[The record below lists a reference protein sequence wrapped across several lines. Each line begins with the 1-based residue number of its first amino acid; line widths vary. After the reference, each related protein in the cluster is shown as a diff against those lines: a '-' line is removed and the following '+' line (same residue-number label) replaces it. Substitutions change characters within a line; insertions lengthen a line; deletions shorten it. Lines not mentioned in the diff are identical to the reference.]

1 MLTNAIGPA
10 RHKLLDS
17 AAKAPKNQRLCPALY
32 GLGVCAKEF
41 GPMLNVLFVC
51 SQNKLRSPTAE
62 QVFADWPGIQT
73 ASAGLN
79 HDAEVPLGP
88 ELVQWAGLIVVMETR
103 HREKLRK
110 RFKALLNNQQ
120 IVCLNIPD
128 DYDFM
133 DPELIQLLRQKVP
146 PFLPDGDAAR

>member
-1 MLTNAIGPA
+1 
-10 RHKLLDS
+10 
-17 AAKAPKNQRLCPALY
+17 
-32 GLGVCAKEF
+32 
-41 GPMLNVLFVC
+41 MLNVLFVC

-62 QVFADWPGIQT
+62 QLFADWPGIET

-103 HREKLRK
+103 HRGKLRK
-110 RFKALLNNQQ
+110 RFKAQLNNQQ

-128 DYDFM
+128 DYEFM

-146 PFLPDGDAAR
+146 QFLPDGGEAR

>member
-1 MLTNAIGPA
+1 MACQTSQRAATGPRIKYPWRASTSASEGFQQAHGFAVGQVEAGPA
-10 RHKLLDS
+10 
-17 AAKAPKNQRLCPALY
+17 AL
-32 GLGVCAKEF
+32 
-41 GPMLNVLFVC
+41 
-51 SQNKLRSPTAE
+51 
-62 QVFADWPGIQT
+62 
-73 ASAGLN
+73 AGGDG

-110 RFKALLNNQQ
+110 RFKAQLDNQQ

-146 PFLPDGDAAR
+146 PFLPDGGAAR

>member
-1 MLTNAIGPA
+1 
-10 RHKLLDS
+10 
-17 AAKAPKNQRLCPALY
+17 
-32 GLGVCAKEF
+32 
-41 GPMLNVLFVC
+41 MLNVLFVC

-62 QVFADWPGIQT
+62 QLFADWPGIET

-88 ELVQWAGLIVVMETR
+88 ELVQWAGLIVVMENR

-110 RFKALLNNQQ
+110 RFKAQLREQQ

-146 PFLPDGDAAR
+146 PFLPDGGEGR

>member
-1 MLTNAIGPA
+1 
-10 RHKLLDS
+10 
-17 AAKAPKNQRLCPALY
+17 
-32 GLGVCAKEF
+32 
-41 GPMLNVLFVC
+41 MLNVLFVC

-62 QVFADWPGIQT
+62 QLFADWPGIET

-88 ELVQWAGLIVVMETR
+88 ELVEWAGLILVMETR

-110 RFKALLNNQQ
+110 RFKAQLREQQ

-128 DYDFM
+128 DYEFM

-146 PFLPDGDAAR
+146 QFLPDGGEAR

>member
-1 MLTNAIGPA
+1 
-10 RHKLLDS
+10 LLDS
-17 AAKAPKNQRLCPALY
+17 AVKAPKNQRLCPALY
-32 GLGVCAKEF
+32 GPGVCAKEF

-62 QVFADWPGIQT
+62 QVFADWPGIET

-79 HDAEVPLGP
+79 HDAQVPLGP
-88 ELVQWAGLIVVMETR
+88 ELVEWAGLIVVMETR

-110 RFKALLNNQQ
+110 RFKAQLNNQQ

-128 DYDFM
+128 DYEFM

-146 PFLPDGDAAR
+146 QFLPDGGEAR